1 VVEGRNTSES
11 SSGDVSD
18 ISNTEDHEM
27 FKRPPYTELKA
38 DGIYRYRRRVPAK
51 VVEAVGKGF
60 LYRNLGKTKEAV
72 MANWPKAHEDVE
84 SILAEARNQEQQDL
98 DVLAKKDERATA
110 LHLVEKAFGKEAAQ
124 LLAAGAVDR
133 DLELALWDFAESPE
147 VAGKVSK
154 TTQAQLA
161 NATLPK
167 SVTTLSSVI
176 DNYYDYKTT
185 GDAAVDKRLLNRLN
199 RCRDDLVASVGNV
212 LVTKLPVEQMT
223 RKDANTYRDYLLTR
237 MTPSSVARYKNTIN
251 AVLNWHI
258 KENGLDIQSV
268 FAGLLIKGAEATKH
282 DRLPLTAEDV
292 WSLNSTFKGTPTEV
306 YYTLLRDTG
315 MRVGELAGLLVG
327 DVSLQDRTLHIH
339 PNDIRRLKTKG
350 SERILPLSDTSVT
363 LIQEHRQGKDDSE
376 PLFAAYAR
384 PNGNTALSA
393 TLMKTVRKVITEKRK
408 SLHSLRHSMKDNLR
422 NTGCHEELSK
432 AILGHSD
439 GSVAGR
445 YGSGYDIQSMREALA
460 KVW

>member
-1 VVEGRNTSES
+1 LVADGKTRDTV
-11 SSGDVSD
+11 SGDVSD
-18 ISNTEDHEM
+18 ISTEDDHEM
-27 FKRPPYTELKA
+27 FKRPPFTELKA
-38 DGIYRYRRRVPAK
+38 DGIYRYRRRVPVRIVQAI
-51 VVEAVGKGF
+51 GKGF
-60 LYRNLGKTKEAV
+60 LYRNLGKTKDAV
-72 MANWPKAHEDVE
+72 MANWPKAHDDVE
-84 SILAEARNQEQQDL
+84 NILAAARNQEQQLL

-110 LHLVEKAFGKEAAQ
+110 LHLVEKAFGKEAAE
-124 LLAAGAVDR
+124 LLVAGAVDR
-133 DLELALWDFAESPE
+133 DLELALWDFADSPE

-167 SVTTLSSVI
+167 SVTTLSTVF
-176 DNYYDYKTT
+176 DNYYAYKTT
-185 GDAAVDKRLLNRLN
+185 GDAAVDKRLLNKLN
-199 RCRDDLVASVGNV
+199 RCRDDLMAAVGAV
-212 LVTKLPVEQMT
+212 KVSKLPVEQLT
-223 RKDANTYRDYLLTR
+223 RKDANAYRDYLLTR
-237 MTPSSVARYKNTIN
+237 VAPSSVARNKNTIN

-282 DRLPLTAEDV
+282 DRLPLTLEDV
-292 WSLNSTFKGTPTEV
+292 WLLNRTFKDKPTEV
-306 YYTLLRDTG
+306 YYALLRDTG

-327 DVSLQDRTLHIH
+327 DVSLQDKTLHIQ

-350 SERILPLSDTSVT
+350 SDRTIPLSDTC
-363 LIQEHRQGKDDSE
+363 LALLQEYRQGKDDSD
-376 PLFAAYAR
+376 PLFTAYAR

-393 TLMKTVRKVITEKRK
+393 TLMKTVRKVIKEKRK
-408 SLHSLRHSMKDNLR
+408 SLHSLRHSMKDALR

-445 YGSGYDIQSMREALA
+445 YGSGYDIASMRQALV
-460 KVW
+460 KVG